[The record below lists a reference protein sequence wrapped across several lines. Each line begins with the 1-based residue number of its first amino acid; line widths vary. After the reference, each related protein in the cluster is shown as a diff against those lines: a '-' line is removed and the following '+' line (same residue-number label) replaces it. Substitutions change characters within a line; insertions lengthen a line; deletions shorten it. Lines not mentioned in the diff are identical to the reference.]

1 MGKVITTA
9 SSKGGVG
16 KTTLTYALAEF
27 LTRRGSTVHCLDVD
41 PNKNLSGW
49 LATTRLTAYTTVDP
63 SDLVET
69 ANQKARDTDYILIDV
84 PGANSV
90 ATVNAIDISSLVLI
104 PCLHDF
110 KDIVEARRTYD
121 HVLAAITKAR
131 RFSPRAHIPAA
142 ALLTKVDRRASVSE
156 TARETLE
163 KLQVPTMK
171 ADFGQ
176 KAALHHA
183 SFSSAP
189 VPYSAISED
198 IEAIGKEALAL
209 LETFHG

>member
-1 MGKVITTA
+1 MGRVITTA

-27 LTRRGSTVHCLDVD
+27 LSRRGASVHCIDVD

-49 LATTRLTAYTTVDP
+49 LATTRLVSYTTADP
-63 SDLVET
+63 SDLVEVAHRMGT
-69 ANQKARDTDYILIDV
+69 KHDYVLIDV

-90 ATVNAIDISSLVLI
+90 ATVNAIDLSSLVLI

-110 KDIVEARRTYD
+110 KDVVEARRTYD

-131 RFSPRAHIPAA
+131 RFSPKAHIPAA
-142 ALLTKVDRRASVSE
+142 ALLTKVDRRASVSD

-163 KLQVPTMK
+163 KLQVPTMTS
-171 ADFGQ
+171 DFGQ

-189 VPYSAISED
+189 VPYAAISED
-198 IEAIGKEALAL
+198 IEAIGNEALAL